1 MSNRCFVCHNPAT
14 TREHVPPLCLFPETK
29 DAEGGRDLRRN
40 LITVP
45 ACADHN
51 LAKSTDDE
59 YFRLVV
65 SMNVAANRVGTWQ
78 AVTKVARAQGRRP
91 ALGQS
96 ILEGAKDVTVV
107 DSRTGSEHPAA
118 EAPLDRARVTRVLDL
133 VALGV
138 YRHHFG
144 ESWSGTVRV
153 HPDFIAD
160 IGTEGMTD
168 VDTARVFLFEA
179 ADRLFAPEP
188 KRGDN
193 PDVFWYQ
200 VHESRMPEQCQIR
213 LAFYS
218 GCTVTALFCNSG

>member
-1 MSNRCFVCHNPAT
+1 MSDRCFACHNPAT
-14 TREHVPPLCLFPETK
+14 TREHVPPLCLFSETK
-29 DAEGGRDLRRN
+29 DAEGGRNLRRN

-59 YFRLVV
+59 YFRWVV
-65 SMNVAANRVGTWQ
+65 STNLVANCVGTRQ
-78 AVTKVARAQGRRP
+78 AHTKVARAHGRRP

-107 DSRTGSEHPAA
+107 DSRTGSEYPTA
-118 EAPLDRARVTRVLDL
+118 ETPLDSARFTRVLDL
-133 VALGV
+133 VALGI

-153 HPDFIAD
+153 HPDFIVD
-160 IGTEGMTD
+160 IGPEWTRD
-168 VDTARVFLFEA
+168 VDIERIVLLEA
-179 ADRLFAPEP
+179 ADRLFAPET

-200 VHESRMPEQCQIR
+200 VHESRMPDQCLMR
-213 LAFYS
+213 FAFYS
-218 GCTVTALFCNSG
+218 GCTATALFPSSG

>member
-1 MSNRCFVCHNPAT
+1 MSDRCFACHNPAT

-29 DAEGGRDLRRN
+29 DAEEGRNLRRN

-59 YFRLVV
+59 YFRWVV
-65 SMNVAANRVGTWQ
+65 STNLAANRVGTWQ
-78 AVTKVARAQGRRP
+78 AVTKVARAHGRRP

-96 ILEGAKDVTVV
+96 ILEGAKDVTVF
-107 DSRTGSEHPAA
+107 DSRTGSEHPTA
-118 EAPLDRARVTRVLDL
+118 EAPLDGARFRRVLDL
-133 VALGV
+133 VALGI

-144 ESWSGTVRV
+144 EAWSGTVRV
-153 HPDFIAD
+153 HPDFIVG
-160 IGTEGMTD
+160 IGPEWTTD
-168 VDTARVFLFEA
+168 VDTARIVLFEA
-179 ADRLFAPEP
+179 ADRLFAPET
-188 KRGDN
+188 KRGEN

-200 VHESRMPEQCQIR
+200 VHESRMPAQYQMR

-218 GCTVTALFCNSG
+218 GCTATALFSSSG

>member
-1 MSNRCFVCHNPAT
+1 MLDRCFACRNPAT

-29 DAEGGRDLRRN
+29 NAEGGRDLRRN

-45 ACADHN
+45 ACVDHN

-59 YFRLVV
+59 YFRWVV
-65 SMNVAANRVGTWQ
+65 STNVAANHVGTWQ
-78 AVTKVARAQGRRP
+78 AVTKVARAHGRRP

-96 ILEGAKDVTVV
+96 ILEGAKNVTVV
-107 DSRTGSEHPAA
+107 DSRTGLEYSTA
-118 EAPLDRARVTRVLDL
+118 EAPLDGARFTRVLDL

-160 IGTEGMTD
+160 IGPEWTTD
-168 VDTARVFLFEA
+168 VDTARIVLFEV
-179 ADRLFAPEP
+179 ADRLFAPET

-193 PDVFWYQ
+193 PDIFWYQ
-200 VHESRMPEQCQIR
+200 VHESRMPDQCQMR

-218 GCTVTALFCNSG
+218 GCTATALFRSSG

>member
-1 MSNRCFVCHNPAT
+1 MLDRCFACRNPAT

-29 DAEGGRDLRRN
+29 NAEGGRDLRRN
-40 LITVP
+40 LIAVP
-45 ACADHN
+45 ACVDHN

-59 YFRLVV
+59 YFRWVV
-65 SMNVAANRVGTWQ
+65 STNVAANHVGTWQ
-78 AVTKVARAQGRRP
+78 AVTKVARAHGRRP

-96 ILEGAKDVTVV
+96 ILEGAKNVTVV
-107 DSRTGSEHPAA
+107 DSRTGLEYSTA
-118 EAPLDRARVTRVLDL
+118 EAPLDGARFTRVLDL

-160 IGTEGMTD
+160 IGPEWTTD
-168 VDTARVFLFEA
+168 VDTARIVLFEV
-179 ADRLFAPEP
+179 ADRLFAPET

-193 PDVFWYQ
+193 PDIFWYQ
-200 VHESRMPEQCQIR
+200 VHESRMPDQCQMR

-218 GCTVTALFCNSG
+218 GCTATALFRSSG

>member
-1 MSNRCFVCHNPAT
+1 MLDRCFACRNPAT

-29 DAEGGRDLRRN
+29 NAEGGRDLRRN

-45 ACADHN
+45 ACVDHN

-59 YFRLVV
+59 YFRWVV
-65 SMNVAANRVGTWQ
+65 STNVAANHVGTWQ
-78 AVTKVARAQGRRP
+78 AVTKVARAHGRRP

-96 ILEGAKDVTVV
+96 ILEGAKNVTVV
-107 DSRTGSEHPAA
+107 DSRTGLEYSTA
-118 EAPLDRARVTRVLDL
+118 EAPLDGARFTRVLDL

-144 ESWSGTVRV
+144 ESRSGTVRV

-160 IGTEGMTD
+160 IGPEWTTD
-168 VDTARVFLFEA
+168 VDTARIVLFEV
-179 ADRLFAPEP
+179 ADRLFAPET

-193 PDVFWYQ
+193 PDIFWYQ
-200 VHESRMPEQCQIR
+200 VHESRMPDQCQMR

-218 GCTVTALFCNSG
+218 GCTATALFRSSG